1 MNKYHATKTTIDGHT
16 FDSKLEAQRY
26 QELRL
31 LEKAGQISDLR
42 RQVRF
47 EIIPKT
53 RATRAHHYTAD
64 FTYIEGGVPI
74 VEDVKGVLT
83 RDYVLRRDLL
93 ISSGA
98 MGLGAV
104 FREYTQKGV
113 KDFKEGG
120 K

>member
-1 MNKYHATKTTIDGHT
+1 VNKYHAIKATIDGLT
-16 FDSKLEAQRY
+16 FDSQLEAHRWW
-26 QELRL
+26 ELSQ
-31 LEKAGQISDLR
+31 LEKAGQIKDLR
-42 RQVRF
+42 CHVRF

-53 RATRAHHYTAD
+53 RVTRAHYYTVD
-64 FTYIEGGVPI
+64 FTYTEGGVPV

-98 MGLGAV
+98 TGPGAV
-104 FREYTQKGV
+104 FREYTRKGI
-113 KDFKEGG
+113 KDFKEDG